1 MTLKRAGTLIFKEKN
16 ESERFKIWLQVVSN
30 VMVVGDKRKYLTCLI
45 TLKVTVDP
53 ATLAPTDQLDPRAI
67 AWVESLGVK
76 PNLTIE
82 GGQGLS
88 IEELLSSPD
97 WPVVASAIQ
106 VDLLLFLQNQT
117 SG

>member
-1 MTLKRAGTLIFKEKN
+1 M
-16 ESERFKIWLQVVSN
+16 
-30 VMVVGDKRKYLTCLI
+30 
-45 TLKVTVDP
+45 TVDP

-76 PNLTIE
+76 PNLTVE

-106 VDLLLFLQNQT
+106 AGVERANSRAVSNVANIKKWTVLPR
-117 SG
+117 